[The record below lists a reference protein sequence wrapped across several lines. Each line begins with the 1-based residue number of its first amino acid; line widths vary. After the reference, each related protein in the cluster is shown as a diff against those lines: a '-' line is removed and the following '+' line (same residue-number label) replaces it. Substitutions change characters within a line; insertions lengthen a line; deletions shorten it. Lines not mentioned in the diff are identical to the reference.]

1 MVMHPNFE
9 DLPTHP
15 NASAKPLY
23 LIIKIPPLK
32 LPTKLLRKP
41 QHLLLLIFREL
52 RPEPLL
58 AVAAPILRGRA
69 FSRRQVLHFPVE
81 VAVAAAR
88 RALQS
93 PRAVHREL
101 AAPVRGVASE
111 AGCMVSQALSVYTYT
126 VPLLS
131 LATTRSSFHS
141 FSFQITKLHI
151 YIYITKPFN
160 LHFAMTTLVILGYHI
175 YNHIYA
181 FLSYL
186 NIYLPTIS
194 K

>member
-41 QHLLLLIFREL
+41 QHLLLLICREL
-52 RPEPLL
+52 GPEPLL
-58 AVAAPILRGRA
+58 ASILLMLRHR
-69 FSRRQVLHFPVE
+69 VLHFPVE